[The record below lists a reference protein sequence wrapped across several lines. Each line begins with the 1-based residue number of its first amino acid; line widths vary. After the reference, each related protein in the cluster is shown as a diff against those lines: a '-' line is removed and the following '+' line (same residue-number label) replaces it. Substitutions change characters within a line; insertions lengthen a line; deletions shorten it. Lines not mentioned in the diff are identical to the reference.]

1 MNTIR
6 VALIGMGRMGSAL
19 DALASAHDCEIVA
32 RIDTAAPET
41 RSISIDTLGGA
52 QVAIEF
58 TVPDAAIHNATQC
71 MRVGV
76 PVVIGT
82 TGWYDQLDSL
92 EESTRTFGGRV
103 LWSPNFAPGVQLM
116 LALSEAAG
124 RLFRHA
130 PSFDAHLIE
139 THHTAK
145 LDAPSGTA
153 IAIRARAERALGRAI
168 PVSSIR
174 VGAVPGTHEI
184 VFDSA
189 FEQVRITHEARDRR
203 VFADGAL
210 AGARWLVD
218 QAAPGVYT
226 MRDVL
231 GLASPSAATTA

>member
-1 MNTIR
+1 MKTVK

-19 DALASAHDCEIVA
+19 EALAAAHDCEIVA
-32 RIDTAAPET
+32 RIDAAGPAA
-41 RSISIDTLGGA
+41 RSISPDTLSGA

-58 TVPDAAIHNATQC
+58 TVPDAAIANATQC
-71 MRVGV
+71 MQAGV
-76 PVVIGT
+76 PVVVGT
-82 TGWYDQLDSL
+82 TGWYDHLDTLTERARSL
-92 EESTRTFGGRV
+92 GGRV

-130 PSFDAHLIE
+130 PAFDAHLIE

-153 IAIRARAERALGRAI
+153 IAIRDRAERSLGRAI

-174 VGAVPGTHEI
+174 VGAVPGTHEL
-184 VFDSA
+184 VLDAA

-210 AGARWLVD
+210 AGARWLAG
-218 QAAPGVYT
+218 QSAPGVYT

-231 GLASPSAATTA
+231 GLVAPSTTTTE